1 MMSIHRTRGRL
12 GLTLAAALLSGLAIF
27 DLALAQTAGSPAR
40 AASAAALPST
50 ATPATSPSA
59 DPAALPPPVTLSRE
73 ALAGAIGVREQALRS
88 DESYQL
94 LESLTTEVGQRFA
107 GTAGDKAG
115 VAWAVKTLRDLGFT
129 NVHTQEVIVP
139 RWIRGEASFDV
150 LAPYPMAM
158 VTTAIGGS
166 IGTPDEGLEAPIVM
180 VQDIAALQALPE
192 GTVRGKIVFFN
203 GRMERTRDGSGY
215 GKAVRARTEG
225 PSVAGSLG
233 AIGVVIR
240 SVGTSKN
247 RIAHTGTLSY
257 NVSAPRIPAVAI
269 SNPDADL
276 LERQVAQTRPEGKA
290 AGQSVKVRMRVTSRD
305 LPQVRSANVIGDLPG
320 TDLANEIV
328 LIGGHLDSW
337 DTGHGVQ
344 DDGAG
349 VAIAIAA
356 ARLAATANPKPR
368 RTIRVVL
375 FANEE
380 FGLSGAGRYPVV
392 EGDEGVARHAFAM
405 EADLGDGPV
414 WKLSARVP
422 AQYWPTIEQV
432 HRVVKSLEVELGDN
446 TSNGGA
452 DLGPLRR
459 LGVPILAP
467 QLDAT
472 TYFDIHHTVNDTL
485 DQVDPSH
492 LRQST
497 TVFAVTAYAAA
508 VVDGPVPR
516 YEAPPPPPPAP
527 TAPAAR

>member
-1 MMSIHRTRGRL
+1 MTRRGRTAL
-12 GLTLAAALLSGLAIF
+12 LAGFAAL
-27 DLALAQTAGSPAR
+27 ALIAQGERSSAQSTAR
-40 AASAAALPST
+40 AASSSAAKVSAPAATAAAN
-50 ATPATSPSA
+50 ATDPNQPLSA
-59 DPAALPPPVTLSRE
+59 PTPPPIVLTRE
-73 ALAGAIGVREQALRS
+73 ALAGAVGVREIAQRS
-88 DESYQL
+88 DESYQI
-94 LESLTTEVGQRFA
+94 LEELTNEVGPRFA
-107 GTAGDKAG
+107 GTAGDRAG
-115 VAWAVKTLRDLGFT
+115 VEWAVQKLQQLGFT
-129 NVHTQEVIVP
+129 NVRTQTVIVP

-150 LAPYPMAM
+150 LSPYPRSM

-180 VQDIAALQALPE
+180 VQDIPALQALPE
-192 GTVRGKIVFFN
+192 GTVRGKIVFFSA
-203 GRMERTRDGSGY
+203 RMERTRDGSGY

-225 PSVAGSLG
+225 ASVAGALG
-233 AIGVVIR
+233 AVGVVIR

-257 NVSAPRIPAVAI
+257 NVSAPRIPAVSI

-276 LERQVAQTRPEGKA
+276 LERQVAQTRPGGVA
-290 AGQSVKVRMRVTSRD
+290 AGGNVVVRMRVTSRD

-328 LIGGHLDSW
+328 LIGAHLDSW
-337 DTGHGVQ
+337 DLGHGVQ

-356 ARLAATANPKPR
+356 ARAAASANPAPR

-380 FGLSGAGRYPVV
+380 FGLSGAARYPA
-392 EGDEGVARHAFAM
+392 DEGEENVARHAFAM

-422 AQYWPTIEQV
+422 EPYWPMIEQV
-432 HRVVKSLEVELGDN
+432 HRVVRSLEVELGDN
-446 TSNGGA
+446 TAAGGA

-459 LGVPILAP
+459 RGVPVFAP

-472 TYFDIHHTVNDTL
+472 TYFDVHHTVNDTL

-497 TVFAVTAYAAA
+497 AVFAVAAYAAA
-508 VVDGPVPR
+508 MIDGPVPR
-516 YEAPPPPPPAP
+516 LP
-527 TAPAAR
+527 TDP

>member
-1 MMSIHRTRGRL
+1 
-12 GLTLAAALLSGLAIF
+12 
-27 DLALAQTAGSPAR
+27 
-40 AASAAALPST
+40 
-50 ATPATSPSA
+50 
-59 DPAALPPPVTLSRE
+59 
-73 ALAGAIGVREQALRS
+73 
-88 DESYQL
+88 
-94 LESLTTEVGQRFA
+94 
-107 GTAGDKAG
+107 
-115 VAWAVKTLRDLGFT
+115 
-129 NVHTQEVIVP
+129 
-139 RWIRGEASFDV
+139 
-150 LAPYPMAM
+150 
-158 VTTAIGGS
+158 
-166 IGTPDEGLEAPIVM
+166 
-180 VQDIAALQALPE
+180 
-192 GTVRGKIVFFN
+192 
-203 GRMERTRDGSGY
+203 
-215 GKAVRARTEG
+215 
-225 PSVAGSLG
+225 
-233 AIGVVIR
+233 
-240 SVGTSKN
+240 VGTSKN

-290 AGQSVKVRMRVTSRD
+290 AGKAVTVRLRVTSRD

-356 ARLAATANPKPR
+356 ARLAASANPKPR

-380 FGLSGAGRYPVV
+380 FGLSGAGRYPVAI
-392 EGDEGVARHAFAM
+392 GDEGVANHAFAL

-422 AQYWPTIEQV
+422 PQYWPTLEQV
-432 HRVVKSLEVELGDN
+432 HRVVRSLDVELGDN

-497 TVFAVTAYAAA
+497 AVFAVTTYAAA

-516 YEAPPPPPPAP
+516 N
-527 TAPAAR
+527 TSR

>member
-1 MMSIHRTRGRL
+1 VIARR
-12 GLTLAAALLSGLAIF
+12 AALALVG
-27 DLALAQTAGSPAR
+27 LALAGLAGNVSFAQ
-40 AASAAALPST
+40 SAARKAST
-50 ATPATSPSA
+50 EAAARTAATAPT
-59 DPAALPPPVTLSRE
+59 AAAAEQGPPPVLLSRE
-73 ALAGAIGVREQALRS
+73 ALAGAIGVREMGLRS
-88 DESYQL
+88 DESYQI
-94 LESLTTEVGQRFA
+94 LEELTTEVGQRFA
-107 GTAGDKAG
+107 GTAGDRAS
-115 VAWAVKTLRDLGFT
+115 VAWAVKKLQDLGFV
-129 NVHTQEVIVP
+129 NVRTQEVIVP

-150 LAPYPMAM
+150 LAPYPMSM

-166 IGTPDEGLEAPIVM
+166 IGTADEGLEGPIVM

-215 GKAVRARTEG
+215 GKAVRVRTEG
-225 PSVAGSLG
+225 PSIAAALG
-233 AIGVVIR
+233 ASGVVIR

-257 NVSAPRIPAVAI
+257 NVSAPRIPALAI

-276 LERQVAQTRPEGKA
+276 LERQVAQTRPGGKA
-290 AGQSVKVRMRVTSRD
+290 AGGQVTVRMRITARD

-356 ARLAATANPKPR
+356 ARAAVAVNPRAR

-380 FGLSGAGRYPVV
+380 FGLSGAARYPAD
-392 EGDEGVARHAFAM
+392 EGDESVARHAFAM

-422 AQYWPTIEQV
+422 PTYWAMIEQV

-446 TSNGGA
+446 TAAGGA

-459 LGVPILAP
+459 RSVPVIAP

-472 TYFDIHHTVNDTL
+472 TYFDVHHTINDTL
-485 DQVDPSH
+485 DQVDPAH

-497 TVFAVTAYAAA
+497 AVFAVAAYAAA
-508 VVDGPVPR
+508 MVDGPIPR
-516 YEAPPPPPPAP
+516 LDNDQ
-527 TAPAAR
+527 AR

>member
-1 MMSIHRTRGRL
+1 VVRRSLSVAIVCSL
-12 GLTLAAALLSGLAIF
+12 GLLTSVATTFAQNRTAKQASTATSAQRTAAAGAP
-27 DLALAQTAGSPAR
+27 AAGTPAAGTQTAGEV
-40 AASAAALPST
+40 
-50 ATPATSPSA
+50 
-59 DPAALPPPVTLSRE
+59 PPPPPAIEISRE
-73 ALAGAIGVREQALRS
+73 ALAGAIGVREVAQRS
-88 DESYQL
+88 DESTQL
-94 LESLTTEVGQRFA
+94 LEELTTEVGQRFT

-115 VAWAVKTLRDLGFT
+115 VEWAVKKLRALGFE
-129 NVHTQEVIVP
+129 NVRTQEVIVP

-150 LAPYPMAM
+150 LSPFPMPM
-158 VTTAIGGS
+158 VTTALGGS
-166 IGTPDEGLEAPIVM
+166 IGTADEGLEGPIVM
-180 VQDIAALQALPE
+180 VQDIPALQALPE

-215 GKAVRARTEG
+215 GKAVRVRAEG
-225 PSVAGSLG
+225 PSIAAALG
-233 AIGVVIR
+233 ATGIVIR

-257 NVSAPRIPAVAI
+257 KVSAPRIPAVSI

-276 LERQVAQTRPEGKA
+276 LERQVAQTRPGGKI
-290 AGQSVKVRMRVTSRD
+290 AGNQVMVRMRVTARD

-328 LIGGHLDSW
+328 LIGAHLDSW
-337 DTGHGVQ
+337 DLGQGVQ

-356 ARLAATANPKPR
+356 ARAAVAVNPRAR

-380 FGLSGAGRYPVV
+380 FGLSGAARYPLE
-392 EGDEGVARHAFAM
+392 EGDDNVARHAFAM

-422 AQYWPTIEQV
+422 PTYWATIEQV
-432 HRVVKSLEVELGDN
+432 HRVVKSLDVELGDN
-446 TSNGGA
+446 VSAGGA

-459 LGVPILAP
+459 RGVPVLAP

-472 TYFDIHHTVNDTL
+472 TYFDVHHTINDTL
-485 DQVDPSH
+485 DQVDPAH

-497 TVFAVTAYAAA
+497 AVFAVAAYAAA
-508 VVDGPVPR
+508 MVDGPIPR
-516 YEAPPPPPPAP
+516 LPEEQAQ
-527 TAPAAR
+527 

>member
-1 MMSIHRTRGRL
+1 M
-12 GLTLAAALLSGLAIF
+12 LTLPRGSRSLAVIAATLLAGAAAPSH
-27 DLALAQTAGSPAR
+27 AQGVAPQPVTQATTQPVTEPA
-40 AASAAALPST
+40 P
-50 ATPATSPSA
+50 
-59 DPAALPPPVTLSRE
+59 PPPVVLSRE
-73 ALAGAIGVREQALRS
+73 ALAGAVGVRETAQRS
-88 DESYQL
+88 DEGYQL
-94 LESLTTEVGQRFA
+94 LEELTTEVGQRFA

-115 VAWAVKTLRDLGFT
+115 VDWAVKKLQDLGFA

-139 RWIRGEASFDV
+139 RWIRGEAGFEV
-150 LAPYPMAM
+150 VAPYAMSM

-166 IGTPDEGLEAPIVM
+166 IGTPDEGLQAPIVM

-203 GRMERTRDGSGY
+203 GRTERTRDGSGY
-215 GKAVRARTEG
+215 GKAVRSRTEG
-225 PSVAGSLG
+225 PSVAGALG

-240 SVGTSKN
+240 SIGTSKN

-276 LERQVAQTRPEGKA
+276 LERQVAQTRPGGKA
-290 AGQSVKVRMRVTSRD
+290 AGSQVAVRMRITARD
-305 LPQVRSANVIGDLPG
+305 LPQVRSANVIGDIPG

-328 LIGGHLDSW
+328 LIGAHLDSW
-337 DTGHGVQ
+337 DTGHGAQ

-356 ARLAATANPKPR
+356 ARAAASANPKPR
-368 RTIRVVL
+368 RTLRVVL

-380 FGLSGAGRYPVV
+380 FGLSGAARYPAAA
-392 EGDEGVARHAFAM
+392 GDESVGLHAFAM

-422 AQYWPTIEQV
+422 PTYWATIEQIQ
-432 HRVVKSLEVELGDN
+432 RVVKSLDVELGDN
-446 TSNGGA
+446 TSGGGA

-459 LGVPILAP
+459 QGVPILAP
-467 QLDAT
+467 QLDAS
-472 TYFDIHHTVNDTL
+472 TYFDVHHTVNDTL
-485 DQVDPSH
+485 DQVDPAH

-497 TVFAVTAYAAA
+497 AVFAVAAYAAA
-508 VVDGPVPR
+508 MVDGPVPR
-516 YEAPPPPPPAP
+516 LAEDQ
-527 TAPAAR
+527 AR

>member
-1 MMSIHRTRGRL
+1 MRRSLTVALVCGL
-12 GLTLAAALLSGLAIF
+12 GLLTSVTATLAQNRNAK
-27 DLALAQTAGSPAR
+27 PN
-40 AASAAALPST
+40 AAA
-50 ATPATSPSA
+50 AAAPSA
-59 DPAALPPPVTLSRE
+59 SGDLPPPPPAIEISRE
-73 ALAGAIGVREQALRS
+73 ALAGAIGVREIAQRS
-88 DESYQL
+88 DESALL
-94 LESLTTEVGQRFA
+94 LEELTSEVGQRFA

-115 VAWAVKTLRDLGFT
+115 VEWAVKKLRALGFE
-129 NVHTQEVIVP
+129 NVRTQEVIVP
-139 RWIRGEASFDV
+139 RWIRGEANFEV
-150 LAPYPMAM
+150 LSPFPMPM
-158 VTTAIGGS
+158 VTTALGGS
-166 IGTPDEGLEAPIVM
+166 IGTADEGLEGPIVM
-180 VQDIAALQALPE
+180 VQDIPALQALPE

-215 GKAVRARTEG
+215 GKAVRVRTEG
-225 PSVAGSLG
+225 PSIAAALG
-233 AIGVVIR
+233 ATGVVIR

-257 NVSAPRIPAVAI
+257 KVSAPRIPAVSI

-276 LERQVAQTRPEGKA
+276 LERQVAQTRPGGKI
-290 AGQSVKVRMRVTSRD
+290 AGNQVMVRMRVTARD

-328 LIGGHLDSW
+328 LIGAHLDSW
-337 DTGHGVQ
+337 DLGQGVQ

-356 ARLAATANPKPR
+356 ARAAVAVNPRAR

-380 FGLSGAGRYPVV
+380 FGLSGAARYPLE
-392 EGDEGVARHAFAM
+392 EGDDNVARHAFAM

-422 AQYWPTIEQV
+422 TTYWATTEQV

-446 TSNGGA
+446 VSAGGA

-459 LGVPILAP
+459 RGVPVLAP

-472 TYFDIHHTVNDTL
+472 TYFDVHHTINDTL
-485 DQVDPSH
+485 DQVDPAH

-497 TVFAVTAYAAA
+497 AVFAVAAYAAA
-508 VVDGPVPR
+508 RVDGPIPR
-516 YEAPPPPPPAP
+516 LSEEQAQ
-527 TAPAAR
+527 